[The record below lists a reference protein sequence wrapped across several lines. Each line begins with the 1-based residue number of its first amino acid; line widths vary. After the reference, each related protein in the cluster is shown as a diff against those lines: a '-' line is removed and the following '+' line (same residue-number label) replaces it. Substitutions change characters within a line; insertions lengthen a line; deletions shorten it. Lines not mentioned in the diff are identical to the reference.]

1 MTDMAAKLPDAISS
15 GTSGH
20 IGRPID
26 VAHLARMSLGD
37 RKLEREV
44 LRLFDIQMAMLSDRV
59 RNAPPAIAG
68 AAAHTI
74 KGSARGIGAWRVAQT
89 AEQVELS
96 IASAD
101 GFRSA
106 VADLSHS
113 IDEARAA
120 VAQLLRAN

>member
-1 MTDMAAKLPDAISS
+1 
-15 GTSGH
+15 
-20 IGRPID
+20 
-26 VAHLARMSLGD
+26 MSLGD

-44 LRLFDIQMAMLSDRV
+44 LRLFDLQMAMLSDRV
-59 RNAPPAIAG
+59 RNAAPAIAG

-74 KGSARGIGAWRVAQT
+74 KGSARGIGAWRVART
-89 AEQVELS
+89 AEQVEQS
-96 IASAD
+96 IATDKD

-113 IDEARAA
+113 IEEARAA

>member
-1 MTDMAAKLPDAISS
+1 MVDLATKQPGTSS
-15 GTSGH
+15 GHAS
-20 IGRPID
+20 IERPID
-26 VAHLARMSLGD
+26 IAHLARMSLGD

-44 LRLFDIQMAMLSDRV
+44 LRLFDLQMAMLSDRV
-59 RNAPPAIAG
+59 RNAAPAIAG

-74 KGSARGIGAWRVAQT
+74 KGSARGIGAWRVART
-89 AEQVELS
+89 AEQVEQS
-96 IASAD
+96 IATDKD

-113 IDEARAA
+113 IEEARAA